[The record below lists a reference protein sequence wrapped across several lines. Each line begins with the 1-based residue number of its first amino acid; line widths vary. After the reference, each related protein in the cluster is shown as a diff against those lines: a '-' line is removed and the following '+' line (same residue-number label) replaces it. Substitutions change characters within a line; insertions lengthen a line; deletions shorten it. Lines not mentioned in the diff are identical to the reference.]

1 MVDRV
6 TSEVYHIESRPS
18 EAGRNVLVRTASGQE
33 IVGVGWN
40 VRTTVQEYGGGAA
53 IVHNNI
59 AYFSNLSDGCVYQV
73 KVGDQ
78 PECVSPGK

>member
-18 EAGRNVLVRTASGQE
+18 EAGQNVLVRTASGQE

-40 VRTTVQEYGGGAA
+40 VRTAVQEYGVVERRLYT
-53 IVHNNI
+53 II
-59 AYFSNLSDGCVYQV
+59 
-73 KVGDQ
+73 
-78 PECVSPGK
+78 SPNSLTC